1 MQTHTRFS
9 RRQML
14 RSAACGFGGLA
25 LADMVRAASNP
36 STARIPG
43 FIPKVKR
50 VIFLFMAGG
59 PSQQDLFDPKS
70 FIREKHGQ
78 PIDSPLRKEVTQVG
92 TEKFLALGAM
102 SPVRPRGESG
112 MMISDLM
119 PHLSNIADDIC
130 LLRGMNADNP

>member
-25 LADMVRAASNP
+25 LADIVRAASNP

-102 SPVRPRGESG
+102 SPVRPEAFR
-112 MMISDLM
+112 
-119 PHLSNIADDIC
+119 
-130 LLRGMNADNP
+130 R